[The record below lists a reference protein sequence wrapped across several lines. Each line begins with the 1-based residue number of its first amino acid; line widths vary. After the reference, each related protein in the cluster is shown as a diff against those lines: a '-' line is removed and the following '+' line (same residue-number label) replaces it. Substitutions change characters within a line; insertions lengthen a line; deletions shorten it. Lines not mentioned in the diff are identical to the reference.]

1 MWRPTGAEVL
11 GIHVGSVRPQLHRSP
26 SAPPALMTPVRLLVR
41 HHLPEPFDGRPQLRR
56 INTGRAA
63 GWALH
68 RGFPLANA
76 VILSQT
82 VENTNDLVGAA
93 RAAGLRYASD
103 NRPGIRRRRHGSGFV
118 YLDSRGRRIRDR
130 KTLGRLRGLVIPPA
144 WRDVWICDDPRGHLQ
159 AVGRDARGRKQYR
172 YHPEWRRV
180 RDETKYERLLG
191 FARALPAIN
200 RKTSRA
206 LRRRGLTRE
215 RVLGAAVQL
224 LEKTLIRVGND
235 EYTKQNHSFGLTT
248 LRDGHVKVRGTRIR
262 FVFRGK
268 SGVEHE
274 VDLEDRRLARVVKAC
289 RDIPGYE
296 LFQYYDEEGIRR
308 TIDSADVN
316 EYLRAI
322 TGEDYTSKDFRTWAG
337 TVLAAELLLVCGPC
351 ETTAQAKKNVLRAVE
366 SVAKRL
372 GNTKAVCRKCY
383 IHPAIFDAYQA
394 GELRKAR
401 GGTADAAVI
410 LLLERTR
417 ASGPRFGSR
426 RSSRQ
431 FRSAGRRR
439 SSVLRSAAATSQ
451 TSRSPRRPPRSR
463 RSRHGR
469 RYPPSRRRAAA
480 A

>member
-1 MWRPTGAEVL
+1 
-11 GIHVGSVRPQLHRSP
+11 
-26 SAPPALMTPVRLLVR
+26 
-41 HHLPEPFDGRPQLRR
+41 
-56 INTGRAA
+56 
-63 GWALH
+63 
-68 RGFPLANA
+68 
-76 VILSQT
+76 VIVSQT
-82 VENTNDLVGAA
+82 AENTSDAVAAA
-93 RAAGLRYASD
+93 RVAGLRYASGD
-103 NRPGIRRRRHGSGFV
+103 RAGIRRRRHGSGFV
-118 YLDSRGRRIRDR
+118 YLDGHGRRIRDK
-130 KTLGRLRGLVIPPA
+130 KTLDRIRGLVIPPA

-172 YHPEWRRV
+172 YHPDWRRI

-191 FARALPAIN
+191 FARALPAID

-206 LRRRGLTRE
+206 LRQRGLTRE
-215 RVLGAAVQL
+215 KVLGAAVQL

-274 VDLEDRRLARVVKAC
+274 VDLDDGRLARVVKAC

-296 LFQYYDEEGIRR
+296 LFQYYDDEGIRR

-316 EYLRAI
+316 EYLRTI
-322 TGEDYTSKDFRTWAG
+322 TGQEYTSKDFRTWAG
-337 TVLAAELLLVCGPC
+337 TVLAAELLIACGPC
-351 ETTAQAKKNVLRAVE
+351 QTAAQAKKNVLRAVE

-383 IHPAIFDAYQA
+383 IHPAILEAYQS
-394 GELRKAR
+394 GELRKVR
-401 GGTADAAVI
+401 GGGADAAVI

-417 ASGPRFGSR
+417 VSGSRFGSR

-439 SSVLRSAAATSQ
+439 SGVLRSAAGTSR
-451 TSRSPRRPPRSR
+451 TSRSLRRQPRSR
-463 RSRHGR
+463 RSRRGR
-469 RYPPSRRRAAA
+469 RYPPSRRREATT
-480 A
+480 